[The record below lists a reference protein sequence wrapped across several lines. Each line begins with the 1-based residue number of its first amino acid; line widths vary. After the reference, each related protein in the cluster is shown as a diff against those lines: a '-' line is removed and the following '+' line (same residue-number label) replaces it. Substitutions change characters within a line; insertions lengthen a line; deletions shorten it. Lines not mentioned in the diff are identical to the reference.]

1 MAVVNSEVGIYFLKA
16 KSLKMEFQ
24 LNGQEFI
31 ELMKLLKY
39 EGLVDTGSD
48 AKMFIDNGDVFV
60 NGKQEFRRRNKLRAG
75 DKVEFEGQTILII
88 Q

>member
-39 EGLVDTGSD
+39 EGLVDSGSD

-75 DKVEFEGQTILII
+75 DKVEFEGQTITIV
-88 Q
+88 

>member
-75 DKVEFEGQTILII
+75 DKVEFEGQTITIV
-88 Q
+88 

>member
-1 MAVVNSEVGIYFLKA
+1 
-16 KSLKMEFQ
+16 MEFQ

-48 AKMFIDNGDVFV
+48 AKMYIDNGDVFV

-75 DKVEFEGQTILII
+75 DKVDFEGQTILII
-88 Q
+88 P

>member
-1 MAVVNSEVGIYFLKA
+1 
-16 KSLKMEFQ
+16 MEFQ

-48 AKMFIDNGDVFV
+48 AKIFIDNGDVLV

-75 DKVEFEGQTILII
+75 DKVEFEGQTILIV

>member
-1 MAVVNSEVGIYFLKA
+1 
-16 KSLKMEFQ
+16 MEFQ

-39 EGLVDTGSD
+39 EGLVDSGSD

-75 DKVEFEGQTILII
+75 DKVEFEGQTITIV
-88 Q
+88 

>member
-1 MAVVNSEVGIYFLKA
+1 
-16 KSLKMEFQ
+16 MEFQ

-48 AKMFIDNGDVFV
+48 AKMYIDNGDVFV

-75 DKVEFEGQTILII
+75 DKVEFEGQAILII
-88 Q
+88 P

>member
-1 MAVVNSEVGIYFLKA
+1 
-16 KSLKMEFQ
+16 MEFQ

-48 AKMFIDNGDVFV
+48 AKMYIDNGDVFV

-88 Q
+88 P

>member
-1 MAVVNSEVGIYFLKA
+1 
-16 KSLKMEFQ
+16 MEFH

-48 AKMFIDNGDVFV
+48 AKMCIDSGEVFV
-60 NGKQEFRRRNKLRAG
+60 NGRQEFRRRNKLKAG
-75 DKVEFEGQTILII
+75 DKVEFDGQTILIV

>member
-1 MAVVNSEVGIYFLKA
+1 
-16 KSLKMEFQ
+16 MEFQ

-48 AKMFIDNGDVFV
+48 AKMYIDNGDVFV
-60 NGKQEFRRRNKLRAG
+60 NGKQEFRRRNKLRVG

>member
-1 MAVVNSEVGIYFLKA
+1 
-16 KSLKMEFQ
+16 MEFQ

-48 AKMFIDNGDVFV
+48 AKMYIDNGDVFV
-60 NGKQEFRRRNKLRAG
+60 NGKQEFRRRKKLRAG

-88 Q
+88 P

>member
-1 MAVVNSEVGIYFLKA
+1 MTVVNSEVGIYFLIS
-16 KSLKMEFQ
+16 KSLKIEFQ

-60 NGKQEFRRRNKLRAG
+60 NGKQEFRRRHKLRVG

>member
-1 MAVVNSEVGIYFLKA
+1 MAVVNSEIGIYFLIS
-16 KSLKMEFQ
+16 KSLKIEFQ

-75 DKVEFEGQTILII
+75 DKVEFEGQTITIV
-88 Q
+88 

>member
-1 MAVVNSEVGIYFLKA
+1 
-16 KSLKMEFQ
+16 MEFQ

-48 AKMFIDNGDVFV
+48 AKIFIDNGDVLV

-75 DKVEFEGQTILII
+75 DKVEFEGQTILIVR
-88 Q
+88 